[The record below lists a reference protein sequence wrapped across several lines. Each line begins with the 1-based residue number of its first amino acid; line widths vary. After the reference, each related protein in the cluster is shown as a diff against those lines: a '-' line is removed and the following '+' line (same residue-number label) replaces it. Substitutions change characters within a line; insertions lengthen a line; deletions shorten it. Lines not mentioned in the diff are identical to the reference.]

1 MICTHLKKQRSEC
14 AMSTPMLETGNNPQ
28 KDTTTAVATK
38 PGRGGLEGMPVG
50 TTTLSKVEEKA
61 GQLLYGG
68 QTIHDLVGT
77 KTFEEIAHLLW
88 FVHLPSQPEL
98 SHLKTQLVA
107 ERTMP
112 APIVQLLLNLPST
125 IEPMDALRAAVSLWG
140 AITIKGK
147 PTLEQAIGVTARF
160 PLFLAAFHR
169 LRHGLEPLESRSE
182 LGHAANYLYLLTGQV
197 SNDVQV
203 KQLDAYLVLLAEH
216 GITAS
221 TFTAR
226 VVASTE
232 SDLVSAV
239 VAALGALKDPLD
251 GGAPSKVQDMLEA
264 IGTVEHAKDW
274 LRNALAK
281 GERVMGFG
289 HRVYET
295 EDPRAEALREM
306 ARTANPQGFALA
318 SSVEEV
324 ALPLLEQ
331 RKPGRHLHTN
341 VAFYSAILLAA
352 VGLPAD
358 LFTPTF
364 AVGRVVGWTA
374 HILEQVGNNRVL
386 QITRATQ
393 VDPTHRHV
401 RAGWHESLEPSH
413 G

>member
-1 MICTHLKKQRSEC
+1 
-14 AMSTPMLETGNNPQ
+14 MSTPMPETGNNPQ

-38 PGRGGLEGMPVG
+38 PGRGGLEGMAVG

-61 GQLLYGG
+61 GQLLYRGHN
-68 QTIHDLVGT
+68 IHDLVGT
-77 KTFEEIAHLLW
+77 TTFEGVAHLLW
-88 FVHLPSQPEL
+88 FGHLPSQTEL

-112 APIVQLLLNLPST
+112 APVVQLLRDLPST

-197 SNDVQV
+197 PNDEQV

-239 VAALGALKDPLD
+239 VAALGALKGPLD

-264 IGTVEHAKDW
+264 IGTVEHAEDW
-274 LRNALAK
+274 LRSALAK

-289 HRVYET
+289 HRIYET

-306 ARTANPQGFALA
+306 ARIANPQEVALA
-318 SSVEEV
+318 SGVEEV

-331 RKPGRHLHTN
+331 QRPGRHLHTN

-352 VGLPAD
+352 VELPAD

-386 QITRATQ
+386 QITRVTQ
-393 VDPTHRHV
+393 FDPTHRHV
-401 RAGWHESLEPSH
+401 RAGWHESIEQSQ

>member
-1 MICTHLKKQRSEC
+1 
-14 AMSTPMLETGNNPQ
+14 MSTPMPETGNNPQ
-28 KDTTTAVATK
+28 KDTTAAVATK
-38 PGRGGLEGMPVG
+38 PGRGGLEGMAVG

-61 GQLLYGG
+61 GQLLYRGHN
-68 QTIHDLVGT
+68 IHDLVGT
-77 KTFEEIAHLLW
+77 TTFEEIAHLLW
-88 FVHLPSQPEL
+88 FGHLPSPTEL

-112 APIVQLLLNLPST
+112 APVVQLLRDLPST
-125 IEPMDALRAAVSLWG
+125 TEPMDALRTAVSLWG
-140 AITIKGK
+140 AITIRGK

-197 SNDVQV
+197 PNDEQV

-226 VVASTE
+226 IVASTE

-239 VAALGALKDPLD
+239 VAALGALKGPLD

-264 IGTVEHAKDW
+264 IGTAEHAEDW
-274 LRNALAK
+274 LRSALAK

-306 ARTANPQGFALA
+306 TRIANPQEFALA
-318 SSVEEV
+318 SGVEEV

-331 RKPGRHLHTN
+331 QKPGRHLHTN
-341 VAFYSAILLAA
+341 VAFYSAILLDS

-374 HILEQVGNNRVL
+374 HILEQVRNNRVL
-386 QITRATQ
+386 QIKRVTK

-401 RAGWHESLEPSH
+401 RAGWHESLEPSQ

>member
-1 MICTHLKKQRSEC
+1 
-14 AMSTPMLETGNNPQ
+14 MSTPMPGTGDNPQ

-38 PGRGGLEGMPVG
+38 PGRGGLEGMAVG

-61 GQLLYGG
+61 GQLLYRGHY
-68 QTIHDLVGT
+68 IHDLAGT
-77 KTFEEIAHLLW
+77 TTFEEVAHLLW
-88 FVHLPSQPEL
+88 FGHLPSQTEL

-112 APIVQLLLNLPST
+112 APVVQLLRDLPST
-125 IEPMDALRAAVSLWG
+125 IEPMDALRTAVSLWG

-197 SNDVQV
+197 PNDEQV

-239 VAALGALKDPLD
+239 VAALGALKGPLD

-264 IGTVEHAKDW
+264 IGTAEHAEDW
-274 LRNALAK
+274 LRSALAK

-289 HRVYET
+289 HRIYET
-295 EDPRAEALREM
+295 EDPRSEALREM
-306 ARTANPQGFALA
+306 ARIANPQEVALA
-318 SSVEEV
+318 SGVEEV

-331 RKPGRHLHTN
+331 QRPGRHLHTN
-341 VAFYSAILLAA
+341 VAFYSATLLAA

-386 QITRATQ
+386 QITWVTQ
-393 VDPTHRHV
+393 FDPTHRHA
-401 RAGWHESLEPSH
+401 RAGWHESIEPSQS
-413 G
+413 

>member
-1 MICTHLKKQRSEC
+1 
-14 AMSTPMLETGNNPQ
+14 MSTPMPETGNNPQ

-38 PGRGGLEGMPVG
+38 PGRGGLEGMAVG

-61 GQLLYGG
+61 GQLLYRGHN
-68 QTIHDLVGT
+68 IHDLVGT

-88 FVHLPSQPEL
+88 FGHLPSQPEL

-112 APIVQLLLNLPST
+112 APVVQLLLNLPST

-140 AITIKGK
+140 VITIKGK

-169 LRHGLEPLESRSE
+169 LRHGLEPLEPRSE

-197 SNDVQV
+197 PNDEQV
-203 KQLDAYLVLLAEH
+203 KQLEAYLVLLAEH

-239 VAALGALKDPLD
+239 VAALGALKGPLD

-264 IGTVEHAKDW
+264 IGMVDYAKDW

-289 HRVYET
+289 HRVYKT

-306 ARTANPQGFALA
+306 ARIANPQEFALA
-318 SSVEEV
+318 SGVEEV

-331 RKPGRHLHTN
+331 QKPGRHLHTN

-386 QITRATQ
+386 QITRVTQ

-401 RAGWHESLEPSH
+401 RAGWHESLEPSQ

>member
-1 MICTHLKKQRSEC
+1 M
-14 AMSTPMLETGNNPQ
+14 PETGSNPQ

-38 PGRGGLEGMPVG
+38 PVRGGLEGMAVG
-50 TTTLSKVEEKA
+50 TTTLSKVEDKA
-61 GQLLYGG
+61 GQLIYRGHN
-68 QTIHDLVGT
+68 IHDLVGT
-77 KTFEEIAHLLW
+77 TTFEEIAHLLW
-88 FVHLPSQPEL
+88 FGHLPSPTEL

-112 APIVQLLLNLPST
+112 APVVQLLRDLPST
-125 IEPMDALRAAVSLWG
+125 TEPMDALRTAVSLWG
-140 AITIKGK
+140 AITIRGK

-197 SNDVQV
+197 PNDEQV

-221 TFTAR
+221 TFTACI
-226 VVASTE
+226 VASTE

-239 VAALGALKDPLD
+239 VAALGALKGPLD

-264 IGTVEHAKDW
+264 IGMVDYARDW

-295 EDPRAEALREM
+295 EDPRAEVLREM

-331 RKPGRHLHTN
+331 QKPGRHLHTN

-364 AVGRVVGWTA
+364 AVGRVVGWTG

-386 QITRATQ
+386 QITRVTQ
-393 VDPTHRHV
+393 FDPVQRHM
-401 RAGWHESLEPSH
+401 RAGWHESLEPPQ

>member
-1 MICTHLKKQRSEC
+1 
-14 AMSTPMLETGNNPQ
+14 MSTSMPETGSNPQ

-38 PGRGGLEGMPVG
+38 PVRGGLEGMAVG
-50 TTTLSKVEEKA
+50 TTTLSKVEDKA
-61 GQLLYGG
+61 GQLLYRGHN
-68 QTIHDLVGT
+68 IHDLVGT
-77 KTFEEIAHLLW
+77 TTFEEIAHLLW
-88 FVHLPSQPEL
+88 FGHLPSPTEL

-112 APIVQLLLNLPST
+112 APVVQLLRDLPST
-125 IEPMDALRAAVSLWG
+125 TDPMDALRTAVSLWG
-140 AITIKGK
+140 AITIRGK

-169 LRHGLEPLESRSE
+169 LRHGLEPFESRSE

-197 SNDVQV
+197 PNDEQV

-221 TFTAR
+221 TFTACI
-226 VVASTE
+226 VASTE

-239 VAALGALKDPLD
+239 VAALGALKGPLD

-264 IGTVEHAKDW
+264 IGTVEHAEDW
-274 LRNALAK
+274 LGNALAK

-318 SSVEEV
+318 SGVEEV

-331 RKPGRHLHTN
+331 QKPGRHLHTN

-386 QITRATQ
+386 QITRVTQ
-393 VDPTHRHV
+393 FDPVQRHM
-401 RAGWHESLEPSH
+401 RAGWHESLEPSQ

>member
-1 MICTHLKKQRSEC
+1 M
-14 AMSTPMLETGNNPQ
+14 PETGSNPQ

-38 PGRGGLEGMPVG
+38 PVRGGLEGMAVG
-50 TTTLSKVEEKA
+50 TTTLSKVEDKA
-61 GQLLYGG
+61 GQLIYRGHN
-68 QTIHDLVGT
+68 IHDLVGT
-77 KTFEEIAHLLW
+77 TTFEEIAHLLW
-88 FVHLPSQPEL
+88 FGHLPSPTEL

-112 APIVQLLLNLPST
+112 APVVQLLRDLPST
-125 IEPMDALRAAVSLWG
+125 TEPMDALRTAVSLWG
-140 AITIKGK
+140 AITIRGK

-197 SNDVQV
+197 PNDEQV

-221 TFTAR
+221 TFTACI
-226 VVASTE
+226 VASTE

-239 VAALGALKDPLD
+239 VAALGALKGPLD

-264 IGTVEHAKDW
+264 IGMVDYARDW

-295 EDPRAEALREM
+295 EDPRAEVLREM

-331 RKPGRHLHTN
+331 QKPGRHLHTN

-364 AVGRVVGWTA
+364 AVGRVVGWTG
-374 HILEQVGNNRVL
+374 HILE
-386 QITRATQ
+386 
-393 VDPTHRHV
+393 
-401 RAGWHESLEPSH
+401 
-413 G
+413 

>member
-1 MICTHLKKQRSEC
+1 
-14 AMSTPMLETGNNPQ
+14 MSTSMPETGSNTQ
-28 KDTTTAVATK
+28 KDTTTTVATK
-38 PGRGGLEGMPVG
+38 PGRGGLEGMAVG

-61 GQLLYGG
+61 GQLLYRGHN
-68 QTIHDLVGT
+68 IHDLVGT
-77 KTFEEIAHLLW
+77 TTFEEVAHLLW
-88 FVHLPSQPEL
+88 FGHLPSQTEL

-112 APIVQLLLNLPST
+112 APVVQLLRDLPST

-197 SNDVQV
+197 PNDEQV
-203 KQLDAYLVLLAEH
+203 KQLDTYLVLLAEH

-239 VAALGALKDPLD
+239 VAALGALKGPLD
-251 GGAPSKVQDMLEA
+251 GGAPSKVQGMLEA
-264 IGTVEHAKDW
+264 IGTAEHAEDW
-274 LRNALAK
+274 LRSALAK

-289 HRVYET
+289 HRIYET

-306 ARTANPQGFALA
+306 ARIANPQEVALA
-318 SSVEEV
+318 SGVEEV

-331 RKPGRHLHTN
+331 QRPGRHLHTN

-386 QITRATQ
+386 QITWVTQ
-393 VDPTHRHV
+393 FDPTHRHA
-401 RAGWHESLEPSH
+401 RAGWHQSIEPSQS
-413 G
+413 

>member
-1 MICTHLKKQRSEC
+1 
-14 AMSTPMLETGNNPQ
+14 
-28 KDTTTAVATK
+28 
-38 PGRGGLEGMPVG
+38 MP
-50 TTTLSKVEEKA
+50 
-61 GQLLYGG
+61 
-68 QTIHDLVGT
+68 
-77 KTFEEIAHLLW
+77 
-88 FVHLPSQPEL
+88 
-98 SHLKTQLVA
+98 
-107 ERTMP
+107 
-112 APIVQLLLNLPST
+112 
-125 IEPMDALRAAVSLWG
+125 
-140 AITIKGK
+140 
-147 PTLEQAIGVTARF
+147 
-160 PLFLAAFHR
+160 
-169 LRHGLEPLESRSE
+169 
-182 LGHAANYLYLLTGQV
+182 
-197 SNDVQV
+197 NDEQV

-239 VAALGALKDPLD
+239 VAALGALKGPLD

-264 IGTVEHAKDW
+264 IGTPEHAEDW
-274 LRNALAK
+274 LRSALAK

-289 HRVYET
+289 HRIYET

-306 ARTANPQGFALA
+306 ARIANPQEVALA
-318 SSVEEV
+318 SGVEEV

-331 RKPGRHLHTN
+331 QRPGRHLHTN

-386 QITRATQ
+386 QITWVTQ
-393 VDPTHRHV
+393 FDPTHRHA
-401 RAGWHESLEPSH
+401 RAGWHESIEPSQS
-413 G
+413 

>member
-1 MICTHLKKQRSEC
+1 
-14 AMSTPMLETGNNPQ
+14 MSTPMPETGNNPQ
-28 KDTTTAVATK
+28 KDSTTAVATK
-38 PGRGGLEGMPVG
+38 PGRGGLEGMAVG

-61 GQLLYGG
+61 GQLLYRGHN
-68 QTIHDLVGT
+68 IHDLVGT
-77 KTFEEIAHLLW
+77 TTFEEVAHLLW
-88 FVHLPSQPEL
+88 FGHLPGQTEL

-112 APIVQLLLNLPST
+112 APVMHLLRDLPST
-125 IEPMDALRAAVSLWG
+125 IEPMDALRTAVSLWG
-140 AITIKGK
+140 TITIKGK

-197 SNDVQV
+197 PNDEQV

-239 VAALGALKDPLD
+239 VAALGALKGPLD
-251 GGAPSKVQDMLEA
+251 GGAPSKVQDMLEV
-264 IGTVEHAKDW
+264 IGTAEHAEDW
-274 LRNALAK
+274 LRSALAK

-289 HRVYET
+289 HRIYET
-295 EDPRAEALREM
+295 EDPRVEALREM
-306 ARTANPQGFALA
+306 ARIANSQEVALA
-318 SSVEEV
+318 SGVEEV

-331 RKPGRHLHTN
+331 QRPGRHLHTN

-386 QITRATQ
+386 QITWVTQ
-393 VDPTHRHV
+393 FDPTHRHA
-401 RAGWHESLEPSH
+401 RAGWHESIEPSQS
-413 G
+413 

>member
-1 MICTHLKKQRSEC
+1 
-14 AMSTPMLETGNNPQ
+14 MSTLMPETGNNPQ

-38 PGRGGLEGMPVG
+38 PGRGGLEGMAVG

-61 GQLLYGG
+61 GQLLYRGHN
-68 QTIHDLVGT
+68 IHDLVGT
-77 KTFEEIAHLLW
+77 TTFEEVAHLLW
-88 FVHLPSQPEL
+88 FGHLPSQMEL

-107 ERTMP
+107 ERAMP
-112 APIVQLLLNLPST
+112 APVVQLLRDLPST
-125 IEPMDALRAAVSLWG
+125 IEPMDALRTAVSLWG

-147 PTLEQAIGVTARF
+147 PTLEQVIGVTARF

-197 SNDVQV
+197 PNDEQV
-203 KQLDAYLVLLAEH
+203 KQLDAYMVLLAEH

-239 VAALGALKDPLD
+239 VAALGALKGPLD

-264 IGTVEHAKDW
+264 IGTAEHPEDW
-274 LRNALAK
+274 LRSALAK

-289 HRVYET
+289 HRIYET
-295 EDPRAEALREM
+295 EDPRTEALREM
-306 ARTANPQGFALA
+306 ARIANPQEVALA
-318 SSVEEV
+318 NGVEEV

-331 RKPGRHLHTN
+331 QRPGRHLHTN
-341 VAFYSAILLAA
+341 VAFYSAILLTA

-386 QITRATQ
+386 QITWVTQ
-393 VDPTHRHV
+393 FDPTHRHA
-401 RAGWHESLEPSH
+401 RAGWHESIEPSQS
-413 G
+413 

>member
-1 MICTHLKKQRSEC
+1 M
-14 AMSTPMLETGNNPQ
+14 PETGSNPENE
-28 KDTTTAVATK
+28 TTTAVATK
-38 PGRGGLEGMPVG
+38 PGRGGLEGMAVG
-50 TTTLSKVEEKA
+50 TTVLSKVEEKA
-61 GQLLYGG
+61 GQLLYRGHN
-68 QTIHDLVGT
+68 IRDLVVAT
-77 KTFEEIAHLLW
+77 TFEEIAHLLW
-88 FVHLPSQPEL
+88 FGHLPSQTEL

-112 APIVQLLLNLPST
+112 APVVQLLRDLPST

-147 PTLEQAIGVTARF
+147 PTIEQAIGVMARF

-169 LRHGLEPLESRSE
+169 LRHGLDPLESRSE

-226 VVASTE
+226 IVASTE

-239 VAALGALKDPLD
+239 VAALGALKGPLD

-264 IGTVEHAKDW
+264 IGRVEHAEDW
-274 LRNALAK
+274 LRSALAK

-295 EDPRAEALREM
+295 EDPRAETLREM
-306 ARTANPQGFALA
+306 ARIANPQEFALA
-318 SSVEEV
+318 SGVEEV

-331 RKPGRHLHTN
+331 QRPGRHLHTN
-341 VAFYSAILLAA
+341 VAFYSAILLAS

-358 LFTPTF
+358 LFTSTF

-386 QITRATQ
+386 QITRVTQ
-393 VDPTHRHV
+393 FDPTHRHI
-401 RAGWHESLEPSH
+401 RAGWHESLEPSQ

>member
-1 MICTHLKKQRSEC
+1 M
-14 AMSTPMLETGNNPQ
+14 A
-28 KDTTTAVATK
+28 
-38 PGRGGLEGMPVG
+38 VG
-50 TTTLSKVEEKA
+50 TTKLSKVEEKA
-61 GQLLYGG
+61 GQLLYRGHNV
-68 QTIHDLVGT
+68 HDLAGT
-77 KTFEEIAHLLW
+77 TTFEEIAHLLW
-88 FVHLPSQPEL
+88 FGHLPSQTEL
-98 SHLKTQLVA
+98 SRLKTQLVA

-112 APIVQLLLNLPST
+112 APVMQLLRDLPST
-125 IEPMDALRAAVSLWG
+125 IEPMDALRTAVSLWG

-160 PLFLAAFHR
+160 PLLLAAFHR
-169 LRHGLEPLESRSE
+169 LRHELEPLEPRSE

-197 SNDVQV
+197 PTDEHV
-203 KQLDAYLVLLAEH
+203 KELDAYLVLLAEH

-239 VAALGALKDPLD
+239 VAALGALKGPLD
-251 GGAPSKVQDMLEA
+251 GGAPSKVQDMLEN
-264 IGTVEHAKDW
+264 IGTVEHAEDW
-274 LRNALAK
+274 IRNTLAK

-295 EDPRAEALREM
+295 EDPRAKALREM
-306 ARTANPQGFALA
+306 ARIANPQGFALA
-318 SSVEEV
+318 SGVEEV

-331 RKPGRHLHTN
+331 QKPGRHLRTN

-352 VGLPAD
+352 VGLPAN

-386 QITRATQ
+386 QITRVTQ
-393 VDPTHRHV
+393 FDPVQRHL
-401 RAGWHESLEPSH
+401 RAGWHESLEPSQ

>member
-1 MICTHLKKQRSEC
+1 
-14 AMSTPMLETGNNPQ
+14 MSTPMPETGSNPQ

-38 PGRGGLEGMPVG
+38 PGRGGLEGIVVG
-50 TTTLSKVEEKA
+50 ATALSKVEEKA
-61 GQLLYGG
+61 GQLLYQGHN
-68 QTIHDLVGT
+68 IHDLVGT
-77 KTFEEIAHLLW
+77 TTFEEIAHLLW
-88 FVHLPSQPEL
+88 FGHLPSQTEL
-98 SHLKTQLVA
+98 SRMKTQLVT

-112 APIVQLLLNLPST
+112 APVVQLLRDLPST
-125 IEPMDALRAAVSLWG
+125 IEPMDALRTAVSLWG
-140 AITIKGK
+140 TITIKGK

-160 PLFLAAFHR
+160 PLLLAAFHR
-169 LRHGLEPLESRSE
+169 LRHGLEPLEPRSE
-182 LGHAANYLYLLTGQV
+182 LGHAANYLYLLTGEV
-197 SNDVQV
+197 PTDEHV
-203 KQLDAYLVLLAEH
+203 KKLDAYLVLLAEH

-221 TFTAR
+221 TFMAR
-226 VVASTE
+226 IVASTE
-232 SDLVSAV
+232 SDLASAV
-239 VAALGALKDPLD
+239 VAALAALKGPLD

-264 IGTVEHAKDW
+264 IGTVEHAEDW

-295 EDPRAEALREM
+295 EDPRTEALREM
-306 ARTANPQGFALA
+306 ARIANPQEFALA
-318 SSVEEV
+318 SGVEEV

-386 QITRATQ
+386 QITRVTQ

-401 RAGWHESLEPSH
+401 RAGWHESLEPSQ

>member
-1 MICTHLKKQRSEC
+1 
-14 AMSTPMLETGNNPQ
+14 MSTSMPETGSNPQ

-38 PGRGGLEGMPVG
+38 PVRGGLEGMAVG
-50 TTTLSKVEEKA
+50 TTTLSKVEDKA
-61 GQLLYGG
+61 GQLLYRGHN
-68 QTIHDLVGT
+68 IHDLVGT
-77 KTFEEIAHLLW
+77 TTFEEIAHLLW
-88 FVHLPSQPEL
+88 FGHLPSPTEL
-98 SHLKTQLVA
+98 AHLKTRLVA

-112 APIVQLLLNLPST
+112 APVVQLLRDLPSS
-125 IEPMDALRAAVSLWG
+125 IEPMDALRTAVSLWG
-140 AITIKGK
+140 AITIRGK
-147 PTLEQAIGVTARF
+147 PTLEQAIAVTARF

-169 LRHGLEPLESRSE
+169 LRHGLEPFESRSE

-197 SNDVQV
+197 PNDEQV
-203 KQLDAYLVLLAEH
+203 KQLNAYLVLLAEH

-221 TFTAR
+221 TFTACI
-226 VVASTE
+226 VASTE
-232 SDLVSAV
+232 SDLASAV
-239 VAALGALKDPLD
+239 VAALAALKGPLD

-264 IGTVEHAKDW
+264 IGTVEHAEDW

-318 SSVEEV
+318 SGVEEV

-331 RKPGRHLHTN
+331 QKPGRHLHTN

-386 QITRATQ
+386 QITRVTQ
-393 VDPTHRHV
+393 FDPVQRHM
-401 RAGWHESLEPSH
+401 RAGWHESLEPSQ

>member
-1 MICTHLKKQRSEC
+1 
-14 AMSTPMLETGNNPQ
+14 MSTPMPETGSNPQ

-38 PGRGGLEGMPVG
+38 PGRGGLEGMAVG

-61 GQLLYGG
+61 GQLLYRGHN
-68 QTIHDLVGT
+68 IHDLVGT
-77 KTFEEIAHLLW
+77 TTFEEVAHLLW
-88 FVHLPSQPEL
+88 FGHLPSQTEL

-112 APIVQLLLNLPST
+112 APVVQLLRDLPST
-125 IEPMDALRAAVSLWG
+125 IEPMDALRAVVSLWG

-169 LRHGLEPLESRSE
+169 LRHGLEPLEPRSE
-182 LGHAANYLYLLTGQV
+182 LGHAANYLYLLTGEV
-197 SNDVQV
+197 PTDEHV
-203 KQLDAYLVLLAEH
+203 KKLDAYLVLLAEH

-221 TFTAR
+221 TFTACI
-226 VVASTE
+226 VASTE
-232 SDLVSAV
+232 SDLASAV
-239 VAALGALKDPLD
+239 VAALAALKGPLD

-264 IGTVEHAKDW
+264 IGTVEHAEDW

-295 EDPRAEALREM
+295 EDPRTEALREM
-306 ARTANPQGFALA
+306 ARIANPQEFALA
-318 SSVEEV
+318 SGVEEV

-401 RAGWHESLEPSH
+401 RAGWHESLEPSQ

>member
-1 MICTHLKKQRSEC
+1 
-14 AMSTPMLETGNNPQ
+14 MSTPMPETGSQPQ
-28 KDTTTAVATK
+28 EDTTATVAPK
-38 PGRGGLEGMPVG
+38 QGRGGLEGLVVP
-50 TTTLSKVEEKA
+50 TTTISKVEEKT
-61 GQLLYGG
+61 GQLLYR
-68 QTIHDLVGT
+68 TYNIHDLAST
-77 KTFEEIAHLLW
+77 ATFEEVAHLLW
-88 FVHLPSQPEL
+88 FGHLPSQAEL
-98 SHLKTQLVA
+98 SQLKTRLA
-107 ERTMP
+107 TERTLP
-112 APIVQLLLNLPST
+112 ATVVQLLRDLPST
-125 IEPMDALRAAVSLWG
+125 IEPVDALRAAVSLWG
-140 AITIKGK
+140 AIAIKGK
-147 PTLEQAIGVTARF
+147 PTLEQAIGITARF
-160 PLFLAAFHR
+160 PLLLAAFHR
-169 LRHGLEPLESRSE
+169 LRHGEELLEPRSE

-197 SNDVQV
+197 PKDEQV
-203 KQLDAYLVLLAEH
+203 KQLDAYLILLAEH

-226 VVASTE
+226 IVVSTE
-232 SDLVSAV
+232 SDLASAVSAAL
-239 VAALGALKDPLD
+239 AALKGPLD

-264 IGTVEHAKDW
+264 IGMVDYAKDW

-289 HRVYET
+289 HRVYKT

-306 ARTANPQGFALA
+306 ARIANPQEFALA
-318 SSVEEV
+318 SGVEEV

-374 HILEQVGNNRVL
+374 HILEQVSNNRVL
-386 QITRATQ
+386 QITRVTQ

-401 RAGWHESLEPSH
+401 RAAWHESLEPSQ

>member
-1 MICTHLKKQRSEC
+1 
-14 AMSTPMLETGNNPQ
+14 MSTPMPGTGDNPQ
-28 KDTTTAVATK
+28 NDTTTAVATN
-38 PGRGGLEGMPVG
+38 PGRGGLEGMAVG

-61 GQLLYGG
+61 GQLLYRGHY
-68 QTIHDLVGT
+68 IHDLAGT
-77 KTFEEIAHLLW
+77 TTFEEVAHLLW
-88 FVHLPSQPEL
+88 FGHLPSQTEL

-112 APIVQLLLNLPST
+112 APVVQLLRDLPST
-125 IEPMDALRAAVSLWG
+125 IEPMDALRTAVSLWG

-169 LRHGLEPLESRSE
+169 LRHGLEPLEPRSE

-197 SNDVQV
+197 PNDVQV

-221 TFTAR
+221 TFMAR
-226 VVASTE
+226 IVASTK

-239 VAALGALKDPLD
+239 VAALGALKGPLD

-264 IGTVEHAKDW
+264 IGTVEHAEDW
-274 LRNALAK
+274 LRNALTK

-295 EDPRAEALREM
+295 EDPRTEALREM
-306 ARTANPQGFALA
+306 ARIANPQEFALA
-318 SSVEEV
+318 SGVEEV
-324 ALPLLEQ
+324 ALHLLEQ

-374 HILEQVGNNRVL
+374 HILEQV
-386 QITRATQ
+386 QQSRAPDYVGDTI
-393 VDPTHRHV
+393 
-401 RAGWHESLEPSH
+401 
-413 G
+413 

>member
-1 MICTHLKKQRSEC
+1 
-14 AMSTPMLETGNNPQ
+14 MSTRMPETGNNPQ

-38 PGRGGLEGMPVG
+38 PGRGGLEGMAVG

-61 GQLLYGG
+61 GQLLYRGHN
-68 QTIHDLVGT
+68 IHDLVGT
-77 KTFEEIAHLLW
+77 TTFEEVTHLLW
-88 FVHLPSQPEL
+88 FGHLPSQTEL
-98 SHLKTQLVA
+98 SYLKTQLVA

-112 APIVQLLLNLPST
+112 APVVQLLRDLPST
-125 IEPMDALRAAVSLWG
+125 IEPMDALRVAVSLWG
-140 AITIKGK
+140 TITIKGK

-169 LRHGLEPLESRSE
+169 LSHGLEPLESRSE

-197 SNDVQV
+197 PNEEQV

-226 VVASTE
+226 IVASTE

-239 VAALGALKDPLD
+239 VAALGALKGPLD

-264 IGTVEHAKDW
+264 IGTPEHAEDW
-274 LRNALAK
+274 LRSALAK

-289 HRVYET
+289 HRIYET

-306 ARTANPQGFALA
+306 ARIANPREVALA
-318 SSVEEV
+318 NGVEEV

-331 RKPGRHLHTN
+331 QRPGRHLHTN

-374 HILEQVGNNRVL
+374 HILEQAGNNRVL
-386 QITRATQ
+386 QITWVTQ
-393 VDPTHRHV
+393 FDPTHRHA
-401 RAGWHESLEPSH
+401 RAGWRKLIEPSH
-413 G
+413 S

>member
-1 MICTHLKKQRSEC
+1 
-14 AMSTPMLETGNNPQ
+14 MSTSMPETGSNIQ

-38 PGRGGLEGMPVG
+38 PSRGGLEGMAVG
-50 TTTLSKVEEKA
+50 TTKLSKVEEKA
-61 GQLLYGG
+61 GQLLYRGHNV
-68 QTIHDLVGT
+68 HDLAGT
-77 KTFEEIAHLLW
+77 TTFEEIAHLLW
-88 FVHLPSQPEL
+88 FGHLPSQTEL
-98 SHLKTQLVA
+98 SRLKTQLVA

-112 APIVQLLLNLPST
+112 APVMQLLRDLPST
-125 IEPMDALRAAVSLWG
+125 IEPMDALRTAVSLWG

-160 PLFLAAFHR
+160 PLLLAAFHR
-169 LRHGLEPLESRSE
+169 LRHELEPLEPRSE

-197 SNDVQV
+197 PTDEHV
-203 KQLDAYLVLLAEH
+203 KELDAYLVLLAEH

-239 VAALGALKDPLD
+239 VAALGALKGPLD
-251 GGAPSKVQDMLEA
+251 GGAPSKVQDMLEN
-264 IGTVEHAKDW
+264 IGTVEHAEDW
-274 LRNALAK
+274 IRNTLAK

-295 EDPRAEALREM
+295 EDPRAKALREM
-306 ARTANPQGFALA
+306 ARIANPQGFALA
-318 SSVEEV
+318 SGVEEV

-331 RKPGRHLHTN
+331 QKPGRHLRTN

-352 VGLPAD
+352 IGLPAN

-386 QITRATQ
+386 QITRVTQ
-393 VDPTHRHV
+393 FDPVQRHL
-401 RAGWHESLEPSH
+401 RAGWHESLEPSQ

>member
-1 MICTHLKKQRSEC
+1 
-14 AMSTPMLETGNNPQ
+14 MSTPMPETGNNPQ

-38 PGRGGLEGMPVG
+38 PGRGGLEGMAVG

-61 GQLLYGG
+61 GQLLYRGHN
-68 QTIHDLVGT
+68 IHDLVGT

-88 FVHLPSQPEL
+88 FGHLPSQPEL

-112 APIVQLLLNLPST
+112 GPIVQLLLNLPST

-197 SNDVQV
+197 PNDEQV

-239 VAALGALKDPLD
+239 VAALGALKGPLD

-264 IGTVEHAKDW
+264 IGTAEHAEDW
-274 LRNALAK
+274 LRSALAK

-289 HRVYET
+289 HRIYET
-295 EDPRAEALREM
+295 EDPRSEALREM
-306 ARTANPQGFALA
+306 ARIANPQEVALA
-318 SSVEEV
+318 SGVEEV

-331 RKPGRHLHTN
+331 QRPGRHLHTN

-386 QITRATQ
+386 QITWVTQ
-393 VDPTHRHV
+393 FDPTHRHA
-401 RAGWHESLEPSH
+401 RAGWHESIEPSQS
-413 G
+413 

>member
-1 MICTHLKKQRSEC
+1 
-14 AMSTPMLETGNNPQ
+14 MSTSMPETGSNPQ

-38 PGRGGLEGMPVG
+38 PVRGGLEGMAVG
-50 TTTLSKVEEKA
+50 TTTLSKVEDKA
-61 GQLLYGG
+61 GQLIYRGHN
-68 QTIHDLVGT
+68 IHDLVGT
-77 KTFEEIAHLLW
+77 TTFEEIAHLLW
-88 FVHLPSQPEL
+88 FGHLPSPTEL

-112 APIVQLLLNLPST
+112 APVVQLLRDLPST
-125 IEPMDALRAAVSLWG
+125 TEPMDALRTAVSLWG
-140 AITIKGK
+140 AITIRGK

-197 SNDVQV
+197 PNDEQV
-203 KQLDAYLVLLAEH
+203 KLLDAYLVLLAEH
-216 GITAS
+216 E
-221 TFTAR
+221 
-226 VVASTE
+226 V
-232 SDLVSAV
+232 
-239 VAALGALKDPLD
+239 
-251 GGAPSKVQDMLEA
+251 
-264 IGTVEHAKDW
+264 
-274 LRNALAK
+274 
-281 GERVMGFG
+281 
-289 HRVYET
+289 
-295 EDPRAEALREM
+295 LREM

-331 RKPGRHLHTN
+331 QKPGRHLHTN

-364 AVGRVVGWTA
+364 AVGRVVGWTG

-386 QITRATQ
+386 QITRVTQ
-393 VDPTHRHV
+393 FDPVQRHL
-401 RAGWHESLEPSH
+401 RAGWHESLEPSQ